1 MYFTTLT
8 TMSNKF
14 GKIKTA
20 DELDKAILSV
30 KVGQKAL
37 GTSISKDAQYL
48 LDSVKPSNLVN
59 NFVSGLLPSATSLS
73 DVGIGLVQGIK
84 KIFSAPDKPRS
95 ERKARRKAKKE
106 EPGDAAWEAEEITAE
121 VAEEASEAVE
131 ETVEETT
138 AAE

>member
-1 MYFTTLT
+1 
-8 TMSNKF
+8 MSNKF

-20 DELDKAILSV
+20 DELEKAILTV
-30 KVGQKAL
+30 KANQRAL
-37 GTSISKDAQYL
+37 GTVISKDAQHL
-48 LDSVKPSNLVN
+48 LDSMKPSNLVN
-59 NFVSGLLPSATSLS
+59 GFVSNFVPATTLS
-73 DVGIGLVQGIK
+73 DAGIGLVQGIK
-84 KIFSAPDKPRS
+84 KIFTAPDKPKS
-95 ERKARRKAKKE
+95 ERKAKRKAKKE